1 METIF
6 IKEKSKDIQWRISNK
21 DVQEQGAK
29 NLKPF
34 YGEFKTIWIKF
45 GKSITKLFA
54 RVMMIVNEMHIY
66 GDRTKE
72 TNVVKKIL
80 RSLGPKFN
88 FIVCAIKESND
99 TNTITLDKLPTLLL
113 VLKQKV
119 KQLEVVEKVLK
130 TSNNTHSNNFRW
142 GGRGRGRGR
151 LGARDLNNSFK
162 SHNDQEEVWRSI
174 TNQK

>member
-1 METIF
+1 
-6 IKEKSKDIQWRISNK
+6 
-21 DVQEQGAK
+21 
-29 NLKPF
+29 
-34 YGEFKTIWIKF
+34 
-45 GKSITKLFA
+45 
-54 RVMMIVNEMHIY
+54 MIVNEMHIY

-130 TSNNTHSNNFRW
+130 TSNNTHSNNFR
-142 GGRGRGRGR
+142 
-151 LGARDLNNSFK
+151 
-162 SHNDQEEVWRSI
+162 
-174 TNQK
+174 